1 MLLILRICVL
11 RVLLSLPNFLGKMLF
26 EQLRNFQTLIK
37 LPVRFFIDEV
47 LAMSIAAGAVLEAVD
62 MDPEVM
68 PKEALTRVE
77 AVAEDR
83 GARTDNPP
91 SNSRGTPPVPA

>member
-1 MLLILRICVL
+1 
-11 RVLLSLPNFLGKMLF
+11 
-26 EQLRNFQTLIK
+26 
-37 LPVRFFIDEV
+37 
-47 LAMSIAAGAVLEAVD
+47 MSIAAGAVLEAVD